1 MSLNAIRHNEKLE
14 MVNTGG
20 LLEVMLG
27 WEGVGLPAE
36 SRHSNEN
43 IIGTSEQEQYF
54 L

>member
-1 MSLNAIRHNEKLE
+1 

-20 LLEVMLG
+20 LLEVMWG
-27 WEGVGLPAE
+27 GVGRGVGLPAE